1 MANHIHGPIP
11 PSVYRIFGTIGVSQI
26 IISYYV
32 WKAECFRM
40 QGKDD
45 ADKTASMTGPII
57 RGALISLVL
66 CGTLLIPNL
75 LAIGGVWILAYGSSF
90 MVVFMFLSKY
100 MLIRQD
106 RRALQSKEA
115 LSRSS

>member
-1 MANHIHGPIP
+1 M
-11 PSVYRIFGTIGVSQI
+11 GTIGVSQI

-32 WKAECFRM
+32 WKAECSRM

-90 MVVFMFLSKY
+90 MVVYMFLSKY

-106 RRALQSKEA
+106 RRALKSKEA